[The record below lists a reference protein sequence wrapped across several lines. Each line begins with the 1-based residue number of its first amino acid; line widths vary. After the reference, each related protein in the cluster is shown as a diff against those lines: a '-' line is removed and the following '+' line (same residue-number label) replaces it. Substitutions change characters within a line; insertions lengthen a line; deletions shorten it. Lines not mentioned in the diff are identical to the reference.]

1 MKGIILAGGM
11 GTRLFPLSLAVS
23 KQLLPVYDK
32 PMVYYP
38 ISTLMLAG
46 VKDILIISS
55 PDALPLY
62 KTLLGNGSQWGMQF
76 SYAQQ
81 ESPRGLPEAFI
92 IGESFIE
99 DSNVALM
106 LGDNI
111 IYGSGLVDKLTAG
124 AGLKSGAII
133 FAYPV
138 KDPERF
144 GIIEMDDND
153 RPISIEEKPPHPKS
167 NLAIP
172 GVYFFDNDV
181 VSISKRLAI
190 SPRGE
195 LEITDII
202 KSYLRRSELHVQI
215 LGRGIAWL
223 DAGTPTALLQASNYV
238 QAVEERQGLMIA
250 CPEEIAFRMG
260 FIDRAQLAKQAAL
273 YSHSEYGKYLEEL
286 LNSKY

>member
-46 VKDILIISS
+46 IKEILIISS

-62 KTLLGNGSQWGMQF
+62 KKLLGSGSQWGMQF
-76 SYAQQ
+76 AYADQ
-81 ESPRGLPEAFI
+81 ESPRGLPEAFM

-99 DSNVALM
+99 DSKVALM

-111 IYGSGLVDKLTAG
+111 FYGSGLVEKLTEG
-124 AGLKSGAII
+124 ARLKSGAVV

-144 GIIEMDDND
+144 GVIELDGNEK
-153 RPISIEEKPPHPKS
+153 PISIEEKPAHPKS

-172 GVYFFDNDV
+172 GIYFFDENV
-181 VSISKRLAI
+181 VSISKRLEI

-202 KSYLRRSELHVQI
+202 KSYMQRSELHVQI

-250 CPEEIAFRMG
+250 CPEEIAFRLG

-273 YSHSEYGKYLEEL
+273 FSHSEYGAYLDEL